1 MVKFEME
8 VKYTKYDIQ
17 MSSIQRTI
25 GKTLFKAYSQQ
36 INIPDGQGISNLYH
50 DIFSNFY
57 DFLTP
62 FITPG
67 YHKVIELLIDENVPV
82 GSRVLDLCSGTG
94 NVAFIAAKRA
104 KEVFGLDASYG
115 MLSKAR
121 EKAEKQ
127 GIRNIKFIHGDVR
140 KRLDFADESFDVVTS
155 GLSVPL
161 KVPLFCDH
169 NEDIVKETYRVLK
182 NDSKLAVFTG
192 WEEVSDIYFSRKEYE
207 DLLSEVGYKHME
219 MKNIKN
225 IYVIVSARK

>member
-1 MVKFEME
+1 ME
-8 VKYTKYDIQ
+8 VEYTKYDIQ
-17 MSSIQRTI
+17 MSSTQRTI
-25 GKTLFKAYSQQ
+25 GKFFFKAYTQQ
-36 INIPDGQGISNLYH
+36 INIPDGQRISNLYH

-62 FITPG
+62 FVTPG
-67 YHKVIELLIDENVPV
+67 YHKVIELLVDENVPID
-82 GSRVLDLCSGTG
+82 SRVLDLCSGTG
-94 NVAFIAAKRA
+94 NVAFAAAKRA

-169 NEDIVKETYRVLK
+169 NEDMVKESYRVLK
-182 NDSKLAVFTG
+182 NNGKLVLFTG

-207 DLLSEVGYKHME
+207 DLLSEAGYKHME

>member
-1 MVKFEME
+1 ME
-8 VKYTKYDIQ
+8 VEYIKYDIE

-25 GKTLFKAYSQQ
+25 GKNFFKAYSRQ

-67 YHKVIELLIDENVPV
+67 YHKVIELLVDENVPV

-94 NVAFIAAKRA
+94 NVAFAAAKRA

-121 EKAEKQ
+121 KKAKKE
-127 GIRNIKFIHGDVR
+127 GIRNIKFIYGDIR
-140 KRLDFADESFDVVTS
+140 KRLDFTDESFDVVTS
-155 GLSVPL
+155 GLSVPA

-169 NEDIVKETYRVLK
+169 NEDMVKETYRVLK
-182 NDSKLAVFTG
+182 NDSKLAIFTG
-192 WEEVSDIYFSRKEYE
+192 WEEVSDIYFSRKEYG
-207 DLLSEVGYKHME
+207 DLFSEAGYKHME

-225 IYVIVSARK
+225 IYVIVSVRK